1 MMSEGKQTKITHYMI
16 PFIWYG
22 RNYKLIYTNKKC
34 LVTWQQEWCREKTE
48 GGIAKGNEGT
58 FRGVMD
64 TFLMLIVVMFS
75 HTYVET

>member
-34 LVTWQQEWCREKTE
+34 QWLLGNKNGVERRLREGLQKGMKE
-48 GGIAKGNEGT
+48 LLGG
-58 FRGVMD
+58 
-64 TFLMLIVVMFS
+64 
-75 HTYVET
+75 

>member
-1 MMSEGKQTKITHYMI
+1 MSV
-16 PFIWYG
+16 
-22 RNYKLIYTNKKC
+22 
-34 LVTWQQEWCREKTE
+34 VTWQQEWCREKTE

-64 TFLMLIVVMFS
+64 TFFMLIVVMFS